1 MADYLT
7 RGIRRRRTAKTPLT
21 ASFAVRQNEGGRNNV
36 KSFKKS
42 SNRPANLGR
51 LQTPYWL
58 SRSINAA
65 CKRTL
70 SSEKQYLNDATKFR
84 AAAII
89 GAACRCA
96 DTFFIWSH
104 LPLPA
109 PVLFRSQYTCVRLQL
124 SSLCLLC
131 PPVPFMWSDRR
142 RALLAECFQSPLHT
156 HSLLDY
162 CFLRTCNN
170 IFCSRRTTAKHR
182 FHKFANAHLCGRSPP
197 LCPEPTVMI
206 AMHRHYNLRTAL
218 FSAYLSP

>member
-109 PVLFRSQYTCVRLQL
+109 PVLFRSQYTCIRSAYCVT
-124 SSLCLLC
+124 LC
-131 PPVPFMWSDRR
+131 
-142 RALLAECFQSPLHT
+142 
-156 HSLLDY
+156 HS
-162 CFLRTCNN
+162 
-170 IFCSRRTTAKHR
+170 
-182 FHKFANAHLCGRSPP
+182 CGQAGGAPCLPSVSSPP
-197 LCPEPTVMI
+197 T
-206 AMHRHYNLRTAL
+206 HTFSL
-218 FSAYLSP
+218 F